1 MGTTGT
7 ATGSP
12 DGILLVD
19 KPGGITSAGVVR
31 DVKRAHRV
39 RSIGHLGT
47 LDPMA
52 TGLLPLCVGAGTK
65 IAQFLGAERKAYTGT
80 IRLGVATDT
89 LDVEGTVVAEA
100 PVPATCAARLAEVAR
115 GLTGPGE
122 QRPPMYSAVKQQGRK
137 LYELAR
143 AGVEVERAPRP
154 VTIHHLELGPV
165 AGEPALVAFAVWCSK
180 GTYVRV
186 LAEDVAR
193 GLGTVGTLASLR
205 RTEFGEF
212 RVDEALP
219 LAAILARAPGDL
231 PLVAPED
238 ALRTAR
244 RVPVGRAQAFAV
256 ASGQRSALGGIEAPA
271 PDERLAALLAPD
283 GRLLAVL
290 EAEAGRW
297 ALRRVV
303 LPEAS
308 ELYRP

>member
-1 MGTTGT
+1 VAATGT
-7 ATGSP
+7 P

-19 KPGGITSAGVVR
+19 KPGGMTSAGVVR
-31 DVKRAHRV
+31 EVKRAHRL
-39 RSIGHLGT
+39 RAIGHLGT

-65 IAQFLGAERKAYTGT
+65 IAQFLLAERKAYTGT

-89 LDVEGTVVAEA
+89 LDVEGTIVAEA
-100 PVPATCAARLAEVAR
+100 PVPELDAARLAAVAR
-115 GLTGPGE
+115 GIEGPGE

-143 AGVEVERAPRP
+143 QGVTVERAARL
-154 VTIHHLELGPV
+154 VTIHHLELTLV
-165 AGEPALVAFAVWCSK
+165 AGERATVAFAASCSK

-193 GLGTVGTLASLR
+193 ALGTVGTLASLR
-205 RTEFGEF
+205 RTEFGDF
-212 RVDEALP
+212 RVDEAQALD
-219 LAAILARAPGDL
+219 AILGRPPGDL
-231 PLVAPED
+231 TVVAPEE
-238 ALRTAR
+238 ALRSAR
-244 RVPVGRAQAFAV
+244 RVPVGPAQAFAV
-256 ASGQRSALGGIEAPA
+256 ASGQRAALAAIAPPA
-271 PDERLAALLAPD
+271 ADERLAALLAPD

-290 EAEAGRW
+290 EAEGGRW

-308 ELYRP
+308 ELYRS